1 MLLSLTYFSSATT
14 DFTASDLTE
23 LLAAVRPR
31 NAAADI
37 TGMLLYHDGSF
48 AQALEGPAEQVR
60 RTFDR
65 ICLDRRHRGIHVGFE
80 EEITERAFPDW
91 AMSFRDLGG
100 ATAQDAEGFST
111 FVQDVRA
118 GRHVPGDTAPHH
130 LLRAFS
136 RPVL

>member
-1 MLLSLTYFSSATT
+1 MLFSLTYFSSATT
-14 DFTASDLTE
+14 EFSAADLKQ
-23 LLAAVRPR
+23 LLATVRPR
-31 NAAADI
+31 NAADDI

-65 ICLDRRHRGIHVGFE
+65 ICLDRRHRGIYVAFE
-80 EEITERAFPDW
+80 DEITERAFPDW

-100 ATAQDAEGFST
+100 AAAREAEGFST

-118 GRHVPGDTAPHH
+118 GRPVPGDTAPHH